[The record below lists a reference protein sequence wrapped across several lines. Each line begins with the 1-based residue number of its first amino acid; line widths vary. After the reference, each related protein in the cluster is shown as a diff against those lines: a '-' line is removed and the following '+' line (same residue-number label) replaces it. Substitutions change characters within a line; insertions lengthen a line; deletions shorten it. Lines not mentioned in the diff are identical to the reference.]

1 METEISVAVPPKI
14 VLLGAAGQLGRE
26 LQTAL
31 TPLGE
36 VVALTREQADLA
48 NLAAV
53 KQLLHSLSPQIIV
66 NAAAYTAVDRAESE
80 PELAEVLNAQLP
92 LMLAAY
98 AAENHALLVD
108 YSTDYVFDGTKR
120 SPWLES
126 DNPNPLNIYGKTKL
140 AGLRAIE
147 ASGCA
152 YLVFRVTWLYS
163 AEGANFPN
171 TIMRLAFERD
181 ELSVVCDQLGAP
193 TPVAW
198 LASVTSECIAQVLA
212 DRTKCGL
219 YNLVPAGGISWY
231 EFAKEVV
238 RLAKDRGAKL
248 KLDPDNI
255 KAVPTSAYPTPAR
268 RPANSMLDT
277 TRLKTTFAI
286 LPPHWRSLFRSQ
298 YNLELKTAIK
308 D

>member
-1 METEISVAVPPKI
+1 TMETEISVAVPPKI

-120 SPWLES
+120 SPWLE
-126 DNPNPLNIYGKTKL
+126 
-140 AGLRAIE
+140 
-147 ASGCA
+147 
-152 YLVFRVTWLYS
+152 
-163 AEGANFPN
+163 
-171 TIMRLAFERD
+171 
-181 ELSVVCDQLGAP
+181 
-193 TPVAW
+193 
-198 LASVTSECIAQVLA
+198 
-212 DRTKCGL
+212 
-219 YNLVPAGGISWY
+219 
-231 EFAKEVV
+231 
-238 RLAKDRGAKL
+238 
-248 KLDPDNI
+248 
-255 KAVPTSAYPTPAR
+255 
-268 RPANSMLDT
+268 
-277 TRLKTTFAI
+277 
-286 LPPHWRSLFRSQ
+286 
-298 YNLELKTAIK
+298 
-308 D
+308 